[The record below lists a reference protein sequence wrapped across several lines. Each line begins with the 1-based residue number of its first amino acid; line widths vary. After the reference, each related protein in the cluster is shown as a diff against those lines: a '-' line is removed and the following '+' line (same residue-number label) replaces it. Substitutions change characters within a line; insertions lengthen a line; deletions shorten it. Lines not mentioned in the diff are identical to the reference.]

1 MPRQASNYGLILAGG
16 RGTRFWPRS
25 RRARAKQVLR
35 FVGDRSLIQQTV
47 DRLSPVIPPNRIWVL
62 TNEHLRAEIVR
73 QLPKVPKA
81 QILAEPAQRNTA
93 PAIGLAAHILQSIDP
108 NAMMGVF
115 SSDHVISKPA
125 RYLSFVRGAFKA
137 AAEGE
142 MVVLGIQPRWS
153 ETGYGY
159 IEFPKGV
166 RAGSLQPL
174 AVRKFR
180 EKPDLP
186 TAKRYVKSGNFYWN
200 AGMFFWKTSVLL
212 EALREFLP
220 KTATLLASL
229 PAFAGRGFS
238 SQLKEAF
245 PHCENISIDYAV
257 LEKAKSV
264 VGFATD
270 DFGWN
275 DVGSWNALYE
285 LLPRDGS
292 ANVVRGEALAQA
304 SSGNY
309 VDAEGKLVALLG
321 VKDLVIVDTPD
332 ALLIAD
338 RSRAQ
343 EVGDVVK
350 LLEKQRREDLL

>member
-1 MPRQASNYGLILAGG
+1 V
-16 RGTRFWPRS
+16 RS
-25 RRARAKQVLR
+25 
-35 FVGDRSLIQQTV
+35 
-47 DRLSPVIPPNRIWVL
+47 
-62 TNEHLRAEIVR
+62 
-73 QLPKVPKA
+73 
-81 QILAEPAQRNTA
+81 
-93 PAIGLAAHILQSIDP
+93 
-108 NAMMGVF
+108 
-115 SSDHVISKPA
+115 
-125 RYLSFVRGAFKA
+125 AFKTA
-137 AAEGE
+137 SEGKI
-142 MVVLGIQPRWS
+142 VVLGIQPRWP

-166 RAGSLQPL
+166 RAGSRDPL
-174 AVRKFR
+174 GVRKFR

-186 TAKRYVKSGNFYWN
+186 MAKRYVTSGNFYWN

-212 EALREFLP
+212 DALREFLP

-229 PAFAGRGFS
+229 PAFANRRFPAR
-238 SQLKEAF
+238 LKEAF

-257 LEKAKSV
+257 LEKARDV

-292 ANVVRGEALAQA
+292 ANVIRGEALAHA

-343 EVGDVVK
+343 EIGDVVK
-350 LLEKQRREDLL
+350 MLEKQRRDDLL